1 VPDIHKNL
9 QFRRLVLGATDW
21 TPVIAPADC
30 SELTFTNSDASIIVN
45 VRSNKDDS
53 DTERPI
59 AVSSS
64 ITMRS
69 NSMAFRAGDQVAW
82 ARGAS
87 GTPILIVTHVA

>member
-9 QFRRLVLGATDW
+9 RIRRMVLGATDFAAIVV
-21 TPVIAPADC
+21 PIDC
-30 SELTFTNSDASIIVN
+30 SEITLTNADSGIIVGI
-45 VRSNKDDS
+45 RTDKDDS

-69 NSMAFRAGDQVAW
+69 NSMAFRAGDTVAW

-87 GTPILIVTHVA
+87 GAPILILTLVA